1 MEYPVAHFKAATDKT
16 GQGAFSPLVGNDTRR
31 LAHAVSQVAR
41 SDGDYETVIPGL
53 SLHRRH
59 KLTMPLHCIYGLGI
73 GLTLQGRKQ
82 VVVGDEVV
90 TYSPGQ
96 SMVTSVDLPV
106 ISNVVQASVAEPFLG
121 MMLIFDG
128 TTVVQI
134 AERLQ
139 LSQRIK
145 DDGFK
150 PLTVNDLDEG
160 VLGALERLIA
170 LIDEPELISSVAP
183 LIKEE
188 IIIRL
193 LNGAHGPQ
201 MLHVVSAGSPS
212 QHIAK
217 AVAWLKLNFR
227 KTLRMDD
234 LAAAA
239 HMSPSTFR
247 QHFRAVTGMSPL
259 QYQKQL
265 RLQAARHLMLSENV
279 DASSAGGLVGYE
291 SSSQF
296 SREYSRLFGEPPQ
309 RDIKRMRLQ

>member
-1 MEYPVAHFKAATDKT
+1 MAHVNLVSNKADQAQEAI
-16 GQGAFSPLVGNDTRR
+16 GPLNGNDTGR
-31 LAHAVSQVAR
+31 LACVVSQVAR
-41 SDGDYETVIPGL
+41 SDGDYETAIPGL

-106 ISNVVQASVAEPFLG
+106 ISNVIQASVTQPFLG
-121 MMLIFDG
+121 MMLTFDS
-128 TTVVQI
+128 TAVVQI

-145 DDGFK
+145 DHGFK
-150 PLTVNDLDEG
+150 PLTVNDLDAG
-160 VLGALERLIA
+160 VLGALERLVA
-170 LIDEPELISSVAP
+170 LLGEPELIGAVAP

-217 AVAWLKLNFR
+217 AVAWLKLNYR
-227 KTLRMDD
+227 QTLRMDD
-234 LAAAA
+234 LAATA

-309 RDIKRMRLQ
+309 RDIKRMRFQ

>member
-1 MEYPVAHFKAATDKT
+1 VAHFKTAPDEVGPAESISGAVIGNQT
-16 GQGAFSPLVGNDTRR
+16 GT
-31 LAHAVSQVAR
+31 LANTVIQFAR
-41 SDGDYETVIPGL
+41 NDGDFETAIAGL

-59 KLTMPLHCIYGLGI
+59 RPTMPLHCIYGLGL

-106 ISNVVQASVAEPFLG
+106 VSNVIQASVAQPFLG
-121 MMLIFDG
+121 MMLTFDSS
-128 TTVVQI
+128 TVLQI
-134 AERLQ
+134 AERLH

-150 PLTVNDLDEG
+150 PVTVNDLDAG
-160 VLGALERLIA
+160 VLCALERLVA
-170 LIDEPELISSVAP
+170 LLDEPELIDAIAP
-183 LIKEE
+183 LVKEE

-193 LNGAHGPQ
+193 LLGAHGPQ
-201 MLHVVSAGSPS
+201 MLHIVSVGSPR

-217 AVAWLKLNFR
+217 AIAWLKQNFR
-227 KTLRMDD
+227 QTLRMDD
-234 LAAAA
+234 LAATA

-247 QHFRAVTGMSPL
+247 QHFRSVTGMSPL

-265 RLQAARHLMLSENV
+265 RLQAARHLMLTENV
-279 DASSAGGLVGYE
+279 DASSASGLVGYE